1 MKSIKHYISTII
13 HHPTKVIWKVDKVF
27 LGGRLKKIRN
37 AQKEKKRLEEE
48 RFRMEHPE
56 EWYDKMSEANR
67 HCHSVIGQQ
76 VYSVKDIIMSQ
87 FVDGQCVFYD
97 IAVRLLAIDQYYGK
111 NKVGYDLYRRMQ
123 AASGFDW
130 VPRFQR
136 LIQSYELNGFQEGN
150 PLELDDKLTLMDGAH
165 RLTLALYHNIELL
178 PATIYQTTR
187 ERCWNYNWFWEANYS
202 REEIR
207 MIHQRAIE
215 MFNQCKYNYV
225 GVIWPPAFH
234 LRDEIINEINTY
246 LQIGKYPPLQNTDC
260 RVIRWVDME
269 LKKLDFAG
277 FLRAMYYA
285 DVMNE
290 DGIKWKLQSMANS
303 LPEGCEDYNVR
314 VFYLDVSNPDIS
326 RNIKNN
332 TAQSRQI
339 ARIKK
344 AIRSRF
350 KDWVNN
356 YEYDNIMHISDNYIQ
371 SKFCDLA
378 VNIDKDVSDLFI
390 QLNKQY
396 DYVIAKAFGR
406 QSTDFPYYYY
416 YYSDVDIVVRPSDVQ
431 KVSETAEKWLN
442 EKYGGKY
449 EEWLRVERRLDEEEQ
464 VEIQVSLRGWRYFLV
479 HVQTLAHFS
488 MDNGITDDYLL
499 HREFAVNKPIY
510 VLPPKYD
517 MLIRLADLAVKPHKD
532 WHRKYIAKH
541 IDEYDEQL
549 AEKSFSNNPDFLQNV
564 KQIISEIQSSK

>member
-1 MKSIKHYISTII
+1 M
-13 HHPTKVIWKVDKVF
+13 DKIF
-27 LGGRLKKIRN
+27 LRGNLKKLRN
-37 AQKEKKRLEEE
+37 AQKEKKRLAEEQY
-48 RFRMEHPE
+48 RLAHPE
-56 EWYDKMSEANR
+56 EWYDKVSEANR
-67 HCHSVIGQQ
+67 HCHPVLGKQI
-76 VYSVKDIIMSQ
+76 YSVKDLILSQ
-87 FVDGQCVFYD
+87 FIDGQCVFYD

-123 AASGFDW
+123 YVSGFDW
-130 VPRFQR
+130 IPRFQR
-136 LIQSYELNGFQEGN
+136 LIQSYEQNGFQDDKPIEV
-150 PLELDDKLTLMDGAH
+150 DDKLILMDGAH
-165 RLTLALYHNIELL
+165 RLTLALYHNIEIL
-178 PATIYQTTR
+178 PAVIYQTTR
-187 ERCWNYNWFWEANYS
+187 ERSWNYNWFWEMNYS

-260 RVIRWVDME
+260 QVIRWVDMD

-277 FLRAMYYA
+277 FLRAMYYT

-290 DGIKWKLQSMANS
+290 EGIKWKLQSMANS

-350 KDWVNN
+350 KNRVNN
-356 YEYDNIMHISDNYIQ
+356 YEYDNLLHISDNYIQ

-378 VNIDKDVSDLFI
+378 VNIDKDVSDLFVH
-390 QLNKQY
+390 LNNQY

-406 QSTDFPYYYY
+406 QSIDFPYYYYY
-416 YYSDVDIVVRPSDVQ
+416 YYSDVDIVVRPTDV
-431 KVSETAEKWLN
+431 KDVSELAEKWLN

-449 EEWLRVERRLDEEEQ
+449 EGWLNIDRVVEEEEQ
-464 VEIQVSLRGWRYFLV
+464 IEIQVSLRGWRYFLV

-488 MDNGITDDYLL
+488 MDNDITDEFLS
-499 HREFAVNKPIY
+499 HRELADNKSIY
-510 VLPPKYD
+510 ILPPKYD
-517 MLIRLADLAVKPHKD
+517 MLIRSADLVVKPHKD
-532 WHRKYIAKH
+532 WHRKYITKH
-541 IDEYDEQL
+541 IKEFDEQL
-549 AEKSFSNNPDFLQNV
+549 AEKSFRNNPDFLRKI
-564 KQIISEIQSSK
+564 KQMILEIQGSK